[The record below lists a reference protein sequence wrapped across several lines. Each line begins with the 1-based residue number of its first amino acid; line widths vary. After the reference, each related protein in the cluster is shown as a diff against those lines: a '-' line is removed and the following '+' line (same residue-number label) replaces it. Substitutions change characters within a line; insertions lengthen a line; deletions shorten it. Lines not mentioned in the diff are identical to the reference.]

1 MVKTESTMLPLGSTA
16 PPFSLMNVDGQ
27 IVTLDNFSDSRA
39 LLVMFICNHCPY
51 VIHVADQLA
60 VLGHEYM
67 PKGVGVVAISAN
79 DISTHPADSPE
90 QMVREAEDRGYPFP
104 YLYDQDQSVA
114 KAYRAACTP
123 DFFVFDKNHQ
133 LTYRGQ
139 LDDSRPES
147 GIPVTGVD
155 LRAALDATL
164 ANEPVAD
171 PQKPSLGCNI
181 KWIEGH
187 EPEYFPPQG

>member
-67 PKGVGVVAISAN
+67 QKGVGVVAISAN

-147 GIPVTGVD
+147 GIPITGVD

-181 KWIEGH
+181 KWIEGQ